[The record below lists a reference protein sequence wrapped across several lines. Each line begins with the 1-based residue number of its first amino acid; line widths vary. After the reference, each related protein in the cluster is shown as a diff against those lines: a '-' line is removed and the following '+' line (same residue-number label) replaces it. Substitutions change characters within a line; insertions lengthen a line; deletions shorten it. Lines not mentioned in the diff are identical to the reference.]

1 MGNRT
6 ALFSRNQPGGV
17 FSIQEITE
25 HPGDIWFV
33 DSNAASAGDTTGHG
47 KNPDEPFAT
56 LDYAVS
62 QCTASKGDVVYLMPG
77 HAETI
82 SSAALSPGLDVIG
95 VAVVGLG
102 KGTKRP
108 TFTFTHVN
116 GNIIASAASCSLRN
130 VLLVVGVDSVVELVD
145 IDATD
150 FTIEDCEFREGSAL
164 QFLTA
169 IDVNGGA
176 ANAADRAVIRR
187 CKIIGEAAGPANAI
201 ELGEVADGVVIE
213 DNWISGDFSTAAI
226 QSGSAL
232 TNLLI
237 KDNYIRNVNAAD
249 FAIELTAAAT
259 GLCVGNRL
267 AADAAATT
275 LDPGSLMCVDN
286 VMVNAIDRSS
296 IPVPT
301 TATGILPTGA
311 IGAASFAA
319 GAIDAAAI
327 ANDAIDATAIA
338 TGAIDADAI
347 ADNAIDTGAFAA
359 DAITNA
365 KIADNALAN
374 EQFALSAGEKTT
386 DGVVVT
392 KTTAALPQTAA
403 AAIFTV
409 TGLVLLRRIVGYVTV
424 QIGAVANATKLVGNS
439 TGAGASTDLCATVE
453 LNAAAVDSRLEI
465 TGTFVNA
472 MVKIVD
478 IPAAHTQATP
488 LVIPPGTI
496 DLNCAGSDG
505 GTGRV
510 RWSVTYVPLEAG
522 AQIVAA

>member
-1 MGNRT
+1 MGTRT

-17 FSIQEITE
+17 FSIQDMLE

-33 DSNAASAGDTTGHG
+33 DSSLTGASDTTGFG
-47 KNPDEPFAT
+47 KSPDAPFAT

-82 SSAALSPGLDVIG
+82 STAALSPGLDVIG

-102 KGTKRP
+102 KGTKRA
-108 TFTFTHVN
+108 TFTFTHVD
-116 GNIIASAASCSLRN
+116 GNVIVSAASCSLRN

-145 IDATD
+145 INATD
-150 FTIEDCEFREGSAL
+150 FIMEDCEFREGSAL

-176 ANAADRAVIRR
+176 ANAADRAVIRH

-213 DNWISGDFSTAAI
+213 GNWISGDFSTAGI

-249 FAIELTAAAT
+249 WAIELTAAAT

-286 VMVNAIDRSS
+286 EMVNAIDRSS

-301 TATGILPTGA
+301 TATGVLPTGA

-347 ADNAIDTGAFAA
+347 ADNAIDAGAIAA
-359 DAITNA
+359 DAITGV
-365 KIADNALAN
+365 KL
-374 EQFALSAGEKTT
+374 ALSAGEKTT

-409 TGLVLLRRIVGYVTV
+409 TGLVLVRRIVGYVTTV
-424 QIGAVANATKLVGNS
+424 IGAVANATKLVGNS

-465 TGTFVNA
+465 TGTFANA

-478 IPAAHTQATP
+478 IPAAHTMATP

-496 DLNCAGSDG
+496 DVNCAGSDG